1 MGNINKTNIPIQGMT
16 CQHCQMTIQKGL
28 SSLKGVSSV
37 QVNLKENN
45 ADVAYD
51 PDQIE
56 LANLKAKIVALGYKV

>member
-16 CQHCQMTIQKGL
+16 CQHCHMTIQKGL
-28 SSLKGVSSV
+28 SSLKGVSLV

-56 LANLKAKIVALGYKV
+56 LAAIKAKIVALGFKV